1 MGYSYI
7 TFSTILCREA
17 LLQYQIFN
25 IAVQGANYNFIKK
38 YWLNLDIEHKNI
50 YEIQYEDLVGDS
62 KNIQKKFMI
71 ILASIT
77 P

>member
-1 MGYSYI
+1 M
-7 TFSTILCREA
+7 
-17 LLQYQIFN
+17 QI
-25 IAVQGANYNFIKK
+25 ANYNFIKK

-50 YEIQYEDLVGDS
+50 YEIQYEDLVGTP

>member
-1 MGYSYI
+1 M
-7 TFSTILCREA
+7 
-17 LLQYQIFN
+17 QI
-25 IAVQGANYNFIKK
+25 ANYNFIKS

-62 KNIQKKFMI
+62 KKYSKEIYDF
-71 ILASIT
+71 LASIT